1 MEEKTSSWNEVTEYA
16 PSAEWGFSPL
26 DEELALLPGSLT
38 PRLQDDLTH
47 LATWM
52 PFEKARGMLKR
63 MRGVEMSEATVRR
76 RTESNGA
83 AYVALQEAEVGRIEE
98 ELPDAPGGPDKQLL
112 SVDGAMVPLVGGEWA
127 EVKTLVLG
135 VIGEPVIEGGEQK
148 VHASEMSY
156 FSRLLEAEIFT
167 RLALV
172 ETHQRGVENAEQ
184 VIAVTD
190 GAEWEQGFIDYHRAD
205 AVRILDFPHAA
216 EYVGKIGAA
225 VWGEET
231 PETKKW
237 LENQLK
243 CLKHQGPAQVLS
255 GLRTLV
261 AAHPETP
268 DLEGWLAYLE
278 KREPHMQ
285 YPTCQEQGWPM
296 GSGAVESGN
305 KLVVEARLKGSGMH
319 WAREHVN
326 PMLGLRN
333 AVCSDRWDE
342 AWGQISDRQ
351 IQQAQKRRQIRREQH
366 LAALSKALSDNNRLP
381 IVDSPPQPNAV
392 ELTSVPASTPLSAKV
407 EVTAQSRR
415 PWRPPPDHPW
425 RRRLACTPSRWSR
438 SRSADAKK

>member
-1 MEEKTSSWNEVTEYA
+1 M
-16 PSAEWGFSPL
+16 
-26 DEELALLPGSLT
+26 LPGSLT

-63 MRGVEMSEATVRR
+63 MRGVKVSEATVRR

-98 ELPDAPGGPDKQLL
+98 ELPDAPAGPDKQLL

-135 VIGEPVIEGGEQK
+135 IIGEPVIEGGEQK

-156 FSRLLEAEIFT
+156 FSRLLEAERFT

-216 EYVGKIGAA
+216 EYVWKIGTA

-243 CLKHQGPAQVLS
+243 CLKHQGPAQVLPE
-255 GLRTLV
+255 LRTLIE
-261 AAHPETP
+261 AHPETP

-285 YPTCQEQGWPM
+285 YPTCQERGWPM

-366 LAALSKALSDNNRLP
+366 LAALSKALSDNSRLP
-381 IVDSPPQPNAV
+381 IVDSPPQPDAV
-392 ELTSVPASTPLSAKV
+392 ELTSVPASTPLIEKV
-407 EVTAQSRR
+407 EVTAQPKQ

-425 RRRLACTPSRWSR
+425 RRRPACTPSPWSR